1 MSRRGENIYKRK
13 DGRWEGRY
21 PKGRLETGKIKYGYV
36 YGHTYQETKQKL
48 YPLKIKY
55 QTLIQ
60 LNGKSAF
67 PLYQWVNQWL
77 VEIQGKVKPA
87 TYASYQYKM
96 DHYILPTLAENLL
109 NELDEEKIKE
119 IVAQWRTSNLSHS
132 TIRVLFQVLNN
143 CLSFAVKKGILK
155 TNPCE
160 AIYLPIQQKRRIQA
174 LSKREQNALEGVV
187 KEADSKKGLPIT
199 LALQTGMRIGEIAAL
214 QWKNIDFDLNVIYVE
229 QTFQRVSYFNREK
242 KQSQLVLSSPKTVS
256 SKRIIPMTKFV
267 RKTLLKEK
275 KKRTGDFVFS
285 VNGHPCE
292 PRLINYHFQKL
303 AKKAQVIGKHFH
315 QLRHT
320 FATRCVEKNRD
331 IASVSALLGHA
342 STQMTLDTYSSAL
355 IEQRMKII
363 QSLD

>member
-1 MSRRGENIYKRK
+1 MSKRGENIYKRK

-21 PKGRLETGKIKYGYV
+21 SKGRTENGKIKYGYV

-60 LNGKSAF
+60 LHGRSAF
-67 PLYQWVNQWL
+67 PLYKWVNKWL
-77 VEIQGKVKPA
+77 QEIQGKVKPS

-96 DHYILPTLAENLL
+96 DRYILPTLAENLL
-109 NELDEEKIKE
+109 NEVDEDTINNL
-119 IVAQWRTSNLSHS
+119 ITQWQSLNLSSS

-143 CLSFAVKKGILK
+143 CLTYAVKKRILE
-155 TNPCE
+155 TNPCNHV
-160 AIYLPIQQKRRIQA
+160 ILPVNEKIQVKA
-174 LSKREQNALEGVV
+174 LSKKEQDSLERVARQ
-187 KEADSKKGLPIT
+187 ESSKKGLPI
-199 LALQTGMRIGEIAAL
+199 LLSLQTGMRIGEIAAL
-214 QWKNIDFDLNVIYVE
+214 QWKNIDFEQNVIYVE
-229 QTFQRVSYFNREK
+229 QTFQRISYFNREK
-242 KQSQLVLSSPKTVS
+242 SQSQLVLSSPKTAS
-256 SKRIIPMTKFV
+256 SKRIIPMTKWV
-267 RKTLLKEK
+267 RKTLLSESK
-275 KKRTGDFVFS
+275 KQTGEFVFS
-285 VNGHPCE
+285 VKGHPCE
-292 PRLINYHFQKL
+292 PRLINYHFQKI
-303 AKKAQVIGKHFH
+303 AKKAKVIGKHFH